1 MMRHGTLMMNMGNA
15 PVGQRM
21 QYSMN
26 PQQRATGGHFRNQA
40 QNNQSTGGGSSLIK
54 EQQAR
59 QRRELL
65 QHAQN
70 FLNTSPGTQNIAS
83 DENVAEIAEKVDEVV
98 TAPPVES
105 EANLPEIES
114 TPVDTQLPSNETK
127 LASN

>member
-1 MMRHGTLMMNMGNA
+1 MMRAGTLMMNMGNA

-21 QYSMN
+21 QYSVN
-26 PQQRATGGHFRNQA
+26 PQQRATGDHFRNQT

-70 FLNTSPGTQNIAS
+70 FLNTTPGTPGLAS
-83 DENVAEIAEKVDEVV
+83 EENVTEIVEKVDEVV
-98 TAPPVES
+98 AAPPVES
-105 EANLPEIES
+105 EATLSEIES
-114 TPVDTQLPSNETK
+114 TPVDTQLPSTETK